1 MTEKKIGNVTHY
13 YNHLH
18 VATVKI
24 TDGELHVGDVIHVE
38 GHTSDFTQR
47 ISSMELDHAP
57 VHMAK
62 QGDIVGIEIK
72 EYVREHDNVYI
83 VH

>member
-1 MTEKKIGNVTHY
+1 MTEKKIGNITHY

-24 TDGELHVGDVIHVE
+24 TDGELRVGDMIHVE
-38 GHTSDFTQR
+38 GHTSDFTQK
-47 ISSMELDHAP
+47 IDSMELDHAS
-57 VHMAK
+57 VEVAK
-62 QGDIVGIEIK
+62 SGDIVGIEIK

>member
-1 MTEKKIGNVTHY
+1 MTEKKVGNVTHY

-24 TDGELHVGDVIHVE
+24 TDGELHVGDLIHID
-38 GHTSDFTQR
+38 GHTSDFTQK
-47 ISSMELDHAP
+47 IKSMELDHKAIE
-57 VHMAK
+57 VAHE
-62 QGDIVGIEIK
+62 GEIVGIEID
-72 EYVREHDNVYI
+72 EYARENDSVYI

>member
-1 MTEKKIGNVTHY
+1 MNEKKIGDVTHY
-13 YNHLH
+13 YNNLH

-24 TDGELHVGDVIHVE
+24 TDGELHVGDMIHVE
-38 GHTSDFTQR
+38 GHTSDFTQK
-47 ISSMELDHAP
+47 IKSMELDHAP
-57 VHMAK
+57 VEVAK
-62 QGDIVGIEIK
+62 EGDIVGIEIK